1 MLAPGYDNVNQHI
14 YVTEARSNVFCT
26 VPVYT
31 RCRLIPHL
39 AMTRF
44 VLVALALL
52 GLALPVQAVTVP
64 QLDIRERVLANG
76 LRVVSLEDHAS
87 PTVSVQVW
95 YMVGGRDDPAGRS
108 GFAHLFEH
116 LMFKSTKHLKS
127 EQFDRLT
134 EDVGGMNNASTRED
148 VTNYFAVVPS
158 NHLERLLWAEAERMQ
173 NLDVVDA
180 NFKSERAVVQ
190 EEYRQRVLASPY
202 GRFYESFNPSSYAAH
217 PYRRGVIGNID
228 ELDAASLD
236 DVRAFHRTF
245 YRPDNAVL
253 IVTGDFDP
261 RQLDAWVDK
270 YFGPIARPSSP
281 IPRVT
286 TAEPARTKD
295 ASYKVTGPNVPLP
308 AVALTWLAPPS
319 NSPDAAAL
327 KVAAALLGNGESS
340 RLNQALVYRAQIA
353 QAASFGTDTRVDP
366 GLLIAYAVAAKGI
379 APAAL
384 VKALRAEIERLARK
398 PIPATELAKVKTQL
412 LTQALDA
419 RQTPLGKGEALG
431 DAITYHGDVKYAN
444 RELDDLMAVTAADVQ
459 RVLLKYVL
467 DAKQVTIE
475 YAQDESAQPK
485 GKS

>member
-1 MLAPGYDNVNQHI
+1 
-14 YVTEARSNVFCT
+14 
-26 VPVYT
+26 VPRV
-31 RCRLIPHL
+31 
-39 AMTRF
+39 
-44 VLVALALL
+44 ALL
-52 GLALPVQAVTVP
+52 GLLFAFHCAVAATTPAVTVP
-64 QLDIRERVLANG
+64 PLEFRERVLANG
-76 LRVVSLEDHAS
+76 LRVVSLEDHTS

-95 YMVGGRDDPAGRS
+95 YMVGGRDDPPGRS

-116 LMFKSTKHLKS
+116 LMFKSTKYLKA

-134 EDVGGMNNASTRED
+134 EDVGGMNNATTRED
-148 VTNYFAVVPS
+148 VTYYYEVVPS

-180 NFKSERAVVQ
+180 NFASERSVVQ

-228 ELDAASLD
+228 ELNASSLD

-261 RQLDAWVDK
+261 KELDAWVDK
-270 YFGPIARPSSP
+270 YFAPIGKPSSP

-295 ASYKVTGPNVPLP
+295 ARYTVTGPDVALP
-308 AVALTWLAPPS
+308 AVALTWLGPPS
-319 NSPDAAAL
+319 DSPDAAAL
-327 KVAAALLGNGESS
+327 KVAAAILGSGESS

-353 QAASFGTDTRVDP
+353 QAASFGNDVRVDP
-366 GLLIAYAVAAKGI
+366 GLVIAYAVAAKGVS
-379 APAAL
+379 PDTL
-384 VKALRAEIERLARK
+384 VKALKAEIDRLARK
-398 PIPATELAKVKTQL
+398 PIPASELAKIKTQL
-412 LTQALDA
+412 LTHALDE

-431 DAITYHGDVKYAN
+431 EAITYHGDASYVN
-444 RELDDLMAVTAADVQ
+444 RELDELMAVTAADVQ
-459 RVLLKYVL
+459 RVLRKYVL

-475 YAQDESAQPK
+475 YVQDDGAKAAKAAKAAGQR
-485 GKS
+485 